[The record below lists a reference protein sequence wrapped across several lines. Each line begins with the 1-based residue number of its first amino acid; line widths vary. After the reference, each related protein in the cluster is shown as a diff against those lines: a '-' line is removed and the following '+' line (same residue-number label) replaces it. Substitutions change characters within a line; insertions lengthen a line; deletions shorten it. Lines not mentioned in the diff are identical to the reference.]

1 MPTVT
6 QPQRAQSV
14 QPCRVLMLLQSGWH
28 HGAER
33 HQIRT
38 KTADGCRRWCAGK
51 RQPRPEMALKIV
63 EATGGR
69 VSLESLYV

>member
-1 MPTVT
+1 MALMMTLKDYIRDFEDS
-6 QPQRAQSV
+6 QRAFAARLDV
-14 QPCRVLMLLQSGWH
+14 TPLTVN
-28 HGAER
+28 
-33 HQIRT
+33 
-38 KTADGCRRWCAGK
+38 RWCAGK